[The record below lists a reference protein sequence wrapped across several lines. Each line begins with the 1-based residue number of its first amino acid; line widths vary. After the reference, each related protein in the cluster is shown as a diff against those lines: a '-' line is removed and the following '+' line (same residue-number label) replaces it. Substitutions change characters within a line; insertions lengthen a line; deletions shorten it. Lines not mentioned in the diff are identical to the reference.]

1 MLALTYKLRFAA
13 IWGATL
19 LSSWTMPVYAQEIS
33 DPWAR
38 VKNQGVI
45 RIGVRDTAPPFAFFD
60 ADGKPAG
67 FTWELCRAVVQTL
80 ATDLKRPIEIKA
92 IPVSLASSFEMLQ
105 DGRIDMQC
113 GSTTHTTERAQKVD
127 FSNSFFVAGIVV
139 SYRKEDVKYANPLQF
154 GRVGVVANSTAA
166 SVMGKRAIT
175 KTSTSIDAV
184 VPVASYADGMEKL
197 KKKEIDTFFADG
209 ILVPTDPDIS
219 RRSIMET
226 IEPYALMLRKGD
238 RAFGTQINLALAKVL
253 ASPAIRQMAANAKL
267 DDRINTLTM
276 EVWRRPSRDPAP
288 QMY

>member
-1 MLALTYKLRFAA
+1 
-13 IWGATL
+13 
-19 LSSWTMPVYAQEIS
+19 
-33 DPWAR
+33 
-38 VKNQGVI
+38 
-45 RIGVRDTAPPFAFFD
+45 
-60 ADGKPAG
+60 
-67 FTWELCRAVVQTL
+67 
-80 ATDLKRPIEIKA
+80 
-92 IPVSLASSFEMLQ
+92 
-105 DGRIDMQC
+105 MQC